1 VRLKLDENLGA
12 SVAEYLRKHDHD
24 VSTVPEEELCG
35 ADDQAVFAA
44 AAEEQRTLLTLDLDF
59 SNPIRFPPNQAFGVI
74 VIRVSRPNYP
84 LILKVLGDALPHF
97 EKEAPNGA
105 IWIVEVGR
113 IRVHRPDAES

>member
-12 SVAEYLRKHDHD
+12 SVAEYLRNHDHD

-35 ADDQAVFAA
+35 ADDQTVFAA
-44 AAEEQRTLLTLDLDF
+44 AAQEQRTLLTLDLDF

-74 VIRVSRPNYP
+74 VLRVNRPTHS

-97 EKEAPNGA
+97 TKETPGGA
-105 IWIVEVGR
+105 IWIVEIGR
-113 IRVHRPDAES
+113 IRVHRPGADG